1 MKVVNLNCP
10 NCGATLQVDGDSR
23 NLKCEYCGNALF
35 LDDEVNHVKIENP
48 EQVGYDFE
56 KGRQRAQA
64 EHRLKIKNKIETSNN
79 NKSKN
84 INVRAMC
91 VIAIMSALGAVLMAV
106 EFLIPMLIP
115 PFIKLDFSEVPALIT
130 TFALGPVPG
139 MAVCLL
145 KNLIHLPFGS
155 SMGIGELANF
165 IFGAVF
171 TGVAGLIYK
180 HRHNR
185 KWAAI
190 SCAVGALAMS
200 VVCVF
205 VNYWLIYPLYSKVLG
220 LSTEAIVGMYS
231 QIHEVNGLMAALAL
245 FNLPFTFI
253 KGVIDSVICFL
264 IYKPLS
270 PILKGTKAAQKRS

>member
-106 EFLIPMLIP
+106 EFPIPMLIP

>member
-106 EFLIPMLIP
+106 EFPIPMLIP

-155 SMGIGELANF
+155 SMDIGELANF